1 MTEHPFLNKI
11 HHVAIIAS
19 DYAASRHFYV
29 DLLGFVV
36 VRENFRPQRGDHKLD
51 LRLGDCELE
60 IFGIPG
66 APARP
71 NYPEA
76 CGLRHL
82 AFWVEDIEPAV
93 AWLNS
98 IGIETEPVRVDEFTG
113 KRMTF
118 FKDPDGLPLE
128 LHE

>member
-1 MTEHPFLNKI
+1 MSGKLHFNAI

-19 DYAASRHFYV
+19 DYQKSRHFYV
-29 DLLGFVV
+29 DLLGFEVI
-36 VRENFRPQRGDHKLD
+36 RENYRENRGDYKLD
-51 LRLGDCELE
+51 LKLGDCELE
-60 IFGIPG
+60 LFTIPG
-66 APARP
+66 SPARL

-82 AFWVEDIEPAV
+82 AFRVECIEETIAC
-93 AWLNS
+93 LNEL
-98 IGIETEPVRVDEFTG
+98 GIETEPVRWDDYTH
-113 KRMTF
+113 KKMTF

>member
-1 MTEHPFLNKI
+1 MKLQKI

-19 DYAASRHFYV
+19 DYERSRNFYV
-29 DLLGFVV
+29 NQLEFEII
-36 VRENFRPQRGDHKLD
+36 RENYREDRGDYKLD

-60 IFGIPG
+60 LFGEKG
-66 APARP
+66 APKRP
-71 NYPEA
+71 SYPEA

-82 AFWVEDIEPAV
+82 AFAVEDMEEAV
-93 AWLNS
+93 AWLRKKG
-98 IGIETEPVRVDEFTG
+98 IGTEPVRVDEFTG

-118 FKDPDGLPLE
+118 FHDPDGLPLE